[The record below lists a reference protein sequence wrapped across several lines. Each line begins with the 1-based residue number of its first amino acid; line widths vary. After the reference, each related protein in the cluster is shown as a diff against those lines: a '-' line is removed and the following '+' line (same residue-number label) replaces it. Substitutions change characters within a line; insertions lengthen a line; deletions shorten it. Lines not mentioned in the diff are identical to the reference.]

1 MENNLKKDMY
11 ITESLGCISEANTL
25 LVNLKKKKKKEHWF
39 KKTGTEYK
47 LILRVL
53 K

>member
-25 LVNLKKKKKKEHWF
+25 LVNLKKKRKQN
-39 KKTGTEYK
+39 TG
-47 LILRVL
+47 LRKQEL
-53 K
+53 NTN

>member
-1 MENNLKKDMY
+1 MENNLKKDMC

-25 LVNLKKKKKKEHWF
+25 LVNLKKKKKEHWF